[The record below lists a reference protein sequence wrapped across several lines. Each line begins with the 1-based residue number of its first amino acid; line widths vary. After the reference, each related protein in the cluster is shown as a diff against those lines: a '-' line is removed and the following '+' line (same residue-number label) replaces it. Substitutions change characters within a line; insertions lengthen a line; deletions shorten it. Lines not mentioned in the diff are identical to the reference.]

1 MFSDFVVHIK
11 EMHIGLLFQVLLQWC
26 RPLWWDVLFRSII
39 IDFFSN
45 VYFSL
50 FSLIILI
57 VCKILRTVMITRM
70 NISIIVLEI
79 ICYFI
84 CHFVCQCHLLAWINL
99 IPDSNLPINSEQL
112 CIYEIIESH
121 LVWNRGLVC
130 RQLRCLWAFS
140 YTLTVFVM
148 CINFWICWA

>member
-1 MFSDFVVHIK
+1 MFPQIIAHIEEVHIR
-11 EMHIGLLFQVLLQWC
+11 LLLQILLQYY
-26 RPLWWDVLFRSII
+26 RPLRWNVLFRSVSLN
-39 IDFFSN
+39 FFSN
-45 VYFSL
+45 AYFCL
-50 FSLIILI
+50 FSWIILI

-84 CHFVCQCHLLAWINL
+84 CHFVCQCLLLAWINL
-99 IPDSNLPINSEQL
+99 IPDSNVPINSEQL